1 MIWLILRRR
10 RAPLVLVAVLVLVA
24 AGLLAWLRASLLG
37 DLARYGLLDCLQ
49 APSPGCAEQGGAGF
63 HEITEDWLDLL
74 RALLV
79 VVAPLLGVIC
89 GAGLHAGRPGD
100 PGLVFTFSQ
109 ASSRLRWWATTWLV
123 GAGWAVVAVGVLTL
137 VLAWALHPLSIFDR
151 DWGIV
156 APRFDTTGI
165 VPIGYALLAMALAA
179 TFGVLLR
186 DHSAAVVA
194 TLVVWAAVFT
204 LVASTRDDY
213 LPSALATGPVWSAS
227 GAGNARMD
235 GPGFEW
241 GVIDARGNLVSHD
254 MAYRGC
260 RPSPAD
266 PDCSRWLEQ
275 HFVGRYARYRPE
287 RNYWPLQGIV
297 TGLFAG
303 LAVLVAGLGW
313 PRVRTA
319 RRP

>member
-1 MIWLILRRR
+1 MIRLILRRR
-10 RAPLVLVAVLVLVA
+10 RTPLLLVAVLVLVA
-24 AGLLAWLRASLLG
+24 AGLLAWLRA
-37 DLARYGLLDCLQ
+37 GLLAHFAEYGMLGCLQ
-49 APSPGCAEQGGAGF
+49 APSPRCAEQGGAEF
-63 HEITEDWLDLL
+63 HGSTQDWINVLRTLL
-74 RALLV
+74 I

-89 GAGLHAGRPGD
+89 GAGLQAGRPGD

-137 VLAWALHPLSIFDR
+137 VLAWALHPLSIFDS

-179 TFGVLLR
+179 TFGGLLR
-186 DHSAAVVA
+186 DRSAAVVA
-194 TLVVWAAVFT
+194 TLVVWAVVFT

-213 LPSALATGPVWSAS
+213 LPSALATGPIGSAPGVGIAS
-227 GAGNARMD
+227 TD
-235 GPGFEW
+235 GPELEW
-241 GVIDARGNLVSHD
+241 GVIDARGTLVSD
-254 MAYRGC
+254 GMAYRGC
-260 RPSPAD
+260 LRSSVD
-266 PDCSRWLEQ
+266 PDCSGWLEQ
-275 HFVGRYARYRPE
+275 HFVGRYVRYRPE

-297 TGLFAG
+297 TGLFTG

-319 RRP
+319 RRS